1 MPLTPKK
8 ARQLITTIPLGVSL
22 PALLIFGA
30 LGFDKIM
37 WVMLIVFILSL
48 TTTTLWVLSRAGG
61 RVVNWWKSEE

>member
-1 MPLTPKK
+1 MALTPRKT
-8 ARQLITTIPLGVSL
+8 RQLLTTIPLGVSL
-22 PALLIFGA
+22 PSLLIFGA